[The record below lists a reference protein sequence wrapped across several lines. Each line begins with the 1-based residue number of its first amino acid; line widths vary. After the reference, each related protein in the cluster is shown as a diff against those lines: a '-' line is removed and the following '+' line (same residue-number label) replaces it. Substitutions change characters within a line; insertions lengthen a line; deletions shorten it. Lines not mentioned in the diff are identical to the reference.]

1 MAMSVSIIVPVYN
14 VEEYITDCFQSIVKQ
29 TYTGPME
36 CLFID
41 DCGTDNSIQV
51 LAGLIKAYDGP
62 IEMRLLHHEKN
73 KGLSGAR
80 NTGISN
86 AKGDYLFFLDSDDQ
100 LYPFSISS
108 FADAAIKE
116 KMPDV
121 VLGGYQV
128 SVPDHPIN
136 QYCYDYEV
144 IDGQPAIAKAFL
156 DDKLFCMAPNKLVR
170 REFIVGNGLY
180 FKEGII
186 HEDNLWSFQSFHL
199 AQKVV
204 TIPEKTY
211 YYMIHSGSIMTSELY
226 VKKLKSITTIYD
238 VIRNDIEEKRYEQAG
253 KKSMNYIED
262 ILNTRCIRI
271 FDQLY
276 YNKMRRKD
284 RLFILRNMSNE
295 LKQIINDYWS
305 PPTRYLRLQKS
316 LFMKGSYRLFDV
328 LMFIS
333 ILKDHDNPK
342 PTTIENCY
350 SLLES
355 NAS

>member
-144 IDGQPAIAKAFL
+144 IDGQPAIAKHSWMTNSSAWHRTNWF
-156 DDKLFCMAPNKLVR
+156 A
-170 REFIVGNGLY
+170 GN
-180 FKEGII
+180 
-186 HEDNLWSFQSFHL
+186 S
-199 AQKVV
+199 
-204 TIPEKTY
+204 
-211 YYMIHSGSIMTSELY
+211 
-226 VKKLKSITTIYD
+226 
-238 VIRNDIEEKRYEQAG
+238 
-253 KKSMNYIED
+253 
-262 ILNTRCIRI
+262 
-271 FDQLY
+271 
-276 YNKMRRKD
+276 
-284 RLFILRNMSNE
+284 
-295 LKQIINDYWS
+295 
-305 PPTRYLRLQKS
+305 
-316 LFMKGSYRLFDV
+316 
-328 LMFIS
+328 
-333 ILKDHDNPK
+333 
-342 PTTIENCY
+342 
-350 SLLES
+350 
-355 NAS
+355 